1 MVQVAGVWYVYK
13 VVDEQTRLP
22 DAATA
27 ASLRL
32 SLFQV
37 WLTQLQ
43 SNTNV
48 WTDQAGLTALNP
60 ASPTP

>member
-1 MVQVAGVWYVYK
+1 MVNSGGVWYVYK
-13 VVDEQTRLP
+13 VLDEQTRLP
-22 DAATA
+22 DATVA

-32 SLFQV
+32 SLFQF
-37 WLTQLQ
+37 WLVDLQ

-48 WTDQAGLTALNP
+48 WTDQAGLTALSP